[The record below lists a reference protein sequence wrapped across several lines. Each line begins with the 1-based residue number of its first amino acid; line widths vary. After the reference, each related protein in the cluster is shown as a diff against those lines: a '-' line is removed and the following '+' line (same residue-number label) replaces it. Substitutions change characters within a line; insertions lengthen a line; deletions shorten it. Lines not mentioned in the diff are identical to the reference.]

1 VKKKRVAVLGSGS
14 FGTAL
19 SKLLYENGHEV
30 VLWGRDPNVLHAI
43 REERMNHHYLPDVML
58 PPVAVSDDLEKA
70 LEKREVVVFAVPSQ
84 AMRSVALAAKP
95 YLSEDVFLVHT
106 AKGLERESGMRMSEV
121 IRDVLA
127 PSLKTRISVLSGPS
141 HAEEV
146 ARGLPT
152 TVVVASDDPTVS
164 EVVQGIFFAPSFR
177 VYINQDL
184 LGVELSGSLKNIIA
198 LGAGISDGLGFGD
211 NAKAALLTRG
221 LAEIARLGVKLGA
234 HPLTFLGLAGMGDLI
249 VTATSRHSRNWRAG
263 KMLGEGK
270 SLKAALEAIGMVVE
284 GVQTTEAAYHM
295 SLQHTV
301 EMPITSALYAV
312 LFEGLRAEDAVPMLM
327 GRERTDEGHAHL
339 LDIWAK
345 NKQAES

>member
-1 VKKKRVAVLGSGS
+1 MSKKRVAVLGAGS

-19 SKLLYENGHEV
+19 SKLLHENGHDV
-30 VLWGRDPNVLHAI
+30 LLWGRDRTVLSAMKEH
-43 REERMNHHYLPDVML
+43 RMNIRYLPDVPL
-58 PPVAVSDDLEKA
+58 PSIAVSDDLEKA
-70 LEKREVVVFAVPSQ
+70 LYGRDLVVFAVPSQ
-84 AMRSVALAAKP
+84 AMRSVVSAAKTYIP
-95 YLSEDVFLVHT
+95 DHALLVHT

-121 IRDVLA
+121 MRDVLP
-127 PSLKTRISVLSGPS
+127 PSFFNRVSALSGPS

-152 TVVVASDDPTVS
+152 TVVVASDEEKVS
-164 EVVQGIFFAPSFR
+164 REVQSIFFAPSFR

-249 VTATSRHSRNWRAG
+249 VTATSRHSRNWRTG
-263 KMLGEGK
+263 KMLGEGMR
-270 SLKAALEAIGMVVE
+270 LDAALATIGMVVE
-284 GVQTTEAAYHM
+284 GVKTTEAAYRM
-295 SLQHTV
+295 SRHHEV
-301 EMPITSALYAV
+301 EMPITTALYAV
-312 LFEGLRAEDAVPMLM
+312 LFEGLSAEEAVPMLM
-327 GRERTDEGHAHL
+327 GRERTDEGHALL
-339 LDIWAK
+339 LDIWER
-345 NKQAES
+345 NRQEER